1 MAITIGTKR
10 PITIPSAPS
19 NSIVIASAKTPSGKT
34 YHVYQSKTHGRYIDA
49 AEFGTDA
56 SGRTDSLPAIKNA
69 LKAAHSAHASVYLSG
84 KLYVSDTIVIDKTL
98 SSVQGIIGNGMGNTT
113 ISFNKAQKG
122 IFNSDTNETDIR
134 ENAGILVDGVN
145 GVSIKDLSVK
155 YTHTDFYRKGLSY
168 FGKVSG
174 ILVNDADNTLIS
186 GVEVSGANRAGVV
199 FTSTAA
205 LQEDPAKKGMTF
217 KARVQNGELNETH
230 DNLPTGENNR
240 IENSYLHHNRVAG
253 ALVSYQEK
261 FVADNNTFSYNGHAG
276 DGGTGY
282 GIATMAGSYN
292 FGVTFSN
299 NRTDHNYRKGLD
311 VHDGTD
317 IVISNNISNGD
328 RMYGIAVY
336 NRQFAME
343 NVKITGN
350 TIIQDAKFRL
360 LHDDNAEC
368 TYYGYSGIQ
377 LQTNTQNKNLYTHDN
392 ARYEISGNTISGLTL
407 FKDDIHTYGIE
418 FRNHENTASYN
429 LDITGNTIN
438 GTSSR
443 YLIAAINDTT
453 MGNNAGL
460 GSGNIN
466 ISGNTAQIGEIAAD
480 TVPVYVEEKSAT
492 LTQRGSVNVG
502 NNDIAIGQSNGSA
515 EAVRLIGNAKT
526 YTVHDNHFK
535 LGGVVDKAIIDIIS
549 TSKAAS
555 SATIN
560 NNTLETPLKKD
571 LYSYWMQADHAS
583 YIAIDNTHNGKNLST
598 ASNFNTPTLK
608 SFLSAQTA
616 TEAADVSS
624 TYTVDADSIPLST
637 LLSSTGT
644 AQAGSVH
651 IDVPHTAA
659 TEYALNET
667 FTVDK
672 DKTHSHL

>member
-1 MAITIGTKR
+1 
-10 PITIPSAPS
+10 
-19 NSIVIASAKTPSGKT
+19 
-34 YHVYQSKTHGRYIDA
+34 
-49 AEFGTDA
+49 
-56 SGRTDSLPAIKNA
+56 
-69 LKAAHSAHASVYLSG
+69 
-84 KLYVSDTIVIDKTL
+84 
-98 SSVQGIIGNGMGNTT
+98 
-113 ISFNKAQKG
+113 
-122 IFNSDTNETDIR
+122 
-134 ENAGILVDGVN
+134 
-145 GVSIKDLSVK
+145 
-155 YTHTDFYRKGLSY
+155 
-168 FGKVSG
+168 
-174 ILVNDADNTLIS
+174 
-186 GVEVSGANRAGVV
+186 
-199 FTSTAA
+199 
-205 LQEDPAKKGMTF
+205 MTF

-350 TIIQDAKFRL
+350 TIIQDAKFHL